1 MIFADYNYYT
11 DCYSGRTLT
20 SDNFAFYI
28 AKAGYFINYA
38 TMGRIGENVP
48 DSVKMAA
55 CAVAEVYC
63 NYDEFGRISHE
74 SVDGYDVSYISDTS
88 LYAELCDT
96 LEIYLASSNLL
107 YRGM

>member
-11 DCYSGRTLT
+11 DCYAGRLLT
-20 SDNFAFYI
+20 SDNFAFYMT
-28 AKAGYFINYA
+28 KAGYFINYA
-38 TMGRIGENVP
+38 TMGKIGEDVP

-55 CAVAEVYC
+55 CAVAEVYF

-74 SVDGYDVSYISDTS
+74 SIDGYDVTYISDTS
-88 LYAELCDT
+88 LHSELSDT
-96 LEIYLASSNLL
+96 VETYLATSNLL

>member
-11 DCYSGRTLT
+11 DCYAGRLLT
-20 SDNFAFYI
+20 SDNFAFYMT
-28 AKAGYFINYA
+28 KAGYFINYA
-38 TMGRIGENVP
+38 TMGKIGEDVP

-55 CAVAEVYC
+55 CAVAEVYF

-74 SVDGYDVSYISDTS
+74 SIDGYDVTYVSDTS
-88 LYAELCDT
+88 LHSELSDT
-96 LEIYLASSNLL
+96 VETYLASSNLL